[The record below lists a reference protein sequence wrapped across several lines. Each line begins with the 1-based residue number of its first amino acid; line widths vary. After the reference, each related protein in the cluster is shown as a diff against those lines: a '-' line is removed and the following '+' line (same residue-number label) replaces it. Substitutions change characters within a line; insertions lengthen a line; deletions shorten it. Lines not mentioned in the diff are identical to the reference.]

1 MKHLFKATRLGWER
15 QQDGIW
21 FDADDFTEEEAR
33 SQFCSYEGTTQRGY
47 SYTGYEY
54 NGVKYHDITYLGQFE
69 DDELPKN
76 DLEYMDILIRR
87 SKNKED

>member
-1 MKHLFKATRLGWER
+1 M
-15 QQDGIW
+15 
-21 FDADDFTEEEAR
+21 
-33 SQFCSYEGTTQRGY
+33 TQRGY

-87 SKNKED
+87 NKNKED